1 MQYMQYHLE
10 INIAINF
17 TSFLWGV
24 N

>member
-17 TSFLWGV
+17 TSFLWVV